1 MSNERNTKPE
11 KETFTFSFWSERENR
26 DRYVDIKAR
35 NLVEAV
41 DIFEKNFGKNTSF
54 SV

>member
-1 MSNERNTKPE
+1 MEEKTTKTDRQ
-11 KETFTFSFWSERENR
+11 TFTFSFWSEKDGR

-35 NLVEAV
+35 NLIEAV
-41 DIFEKNFGKNTSF
+41 DIFEKNFGKSTSF